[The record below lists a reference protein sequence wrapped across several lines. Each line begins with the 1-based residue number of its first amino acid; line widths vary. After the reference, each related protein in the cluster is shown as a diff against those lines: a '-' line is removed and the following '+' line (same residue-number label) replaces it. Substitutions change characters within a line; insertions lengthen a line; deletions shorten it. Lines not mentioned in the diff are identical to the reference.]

1 MEDSEIV
8 LPNEVYDVE
17 EGPLEE
23 SLQSPRF
30 YNLTVEETQDLQVSS
45 YNDRSRI
52 VFSPGGDEAYLVAG
66 SDDARSLATDSTPRS
81 NVSTVSTTGRRY
93 LEWDY
98 GSDLGPQYQ
107 TQGEAALSLSQL
119 EKLAIS
125 NYSEYLSEEPGKD
138 STKETDVVGAGAR
151 ESDYV
156 AEKFSK
162 FADSLMR
169 QRQQQQLNRSSVIKG
184 RAVESQA
191 RLASVT
197 SKLACSAERMK
208 PHWPRSLR

>member
-81 NVSTVSTTGRRY
+81 NVSTVS
-93 LEWDY
+93 
-98 GSDLGPQYQ
+98 
-107 TQGEAALSLSQL
+107 
-119 EKLAIS
+119 
-125 NYSEYLSEEPGKD
+125 
-138 STKETDVVGAGAR
+138 
-151 ESDYV
+151 DYV

-191 RLASVT
+191 EKLQNASSQHERLVQVSLLVR
-197 SKLACSAERMK
+197 KFMGNYFLNIFF
-208 PHWPRSLR
+208 RSRSRRRFSTRCW